1 MAISRTLIGLTL
13 VIISLALVAT
23 GVGLFLGQGQSF
35 SFTSP
40 RGEAVQMY
48 GIGLYRFD
56 TLLTGAGF
64 QGQDFATLVLGVPLL
79 IVALALYARGSP
91 RGGVLLLAV
100 LAFFLYVYIS
110 MAFNAAYN
118 SLFLVYVVLMSA
130 SFFALVR
137 AYTSMDLVALIAEA
151 AARLPRRG
159 PALLLIGGGALTFFV
174 WISPI
179 AAALAQGKTPEL
191 LGPYTT
197 FVTYALDL
205 GIITPACI
213 IAGVQMLRRK
223 DAGYTIGIPLLGIIV
238 MLLPVIV
245 ASTVSQVRAGFQ
257 FTIGQMIGPIA
268 GFGVIGAL
276 AIWAIAAIL
285 GALPPRS
292 AVPARKR

>member
-1 MAISRTLIGLTL
+1 MVISKTLIGLTL
-13 VIISLALVAT
+13 VIISFALVVA
-23 GVGLFLGQGQSF
+23 GVGLFLDQGQSF
-35 SFTSP
+35 THTSP
-40 RGEAVQMY
+40 RGEAAQMY

-64 QGQDFATLVLGVPLL
+64 RGQDFVTLVLGVPLL
-79 IVALALYARGSP
+79 IAALALYARGSR

-110 MAFNAAYN
+110 MALSAAYN
-118 SLFLVYVVLMSA
+118 NLFLVYVVLMSA

-137 AYTSMDLVALIAEA
+137 AYTSMDLVALFAETA
-151 AARLPRRG
+151 DRLPRRG

-223 DAGYTIGIPLLGIIV
+223 EAGYTIGIPLLGIIV

-257 FTIGQMIGPIA
+257 FTIGQMIGPVA
-268 GFGVIGAL
+268 GFGVVGAL
-276 AIWAIAAIL
+276 AIWAVAAIL
-285 GALPPRS
+285 FALPPRS

>member
-1 MAISRTLIGLTL
+1 M
-13 VIISLALVAT
+13 
-23 GVGLFLGQGQSF
+23 
-35 SFTSP
+35 
-40 RGEAVQMY
+40 
-48 GIGLYRFD
+48 
-56 TLLTGAGF
+56 
-64 QGQDFATLVLGVPLL
+64 
-79 IVALALYARGSP
+79 
-91 RGGVLLLAV
+91 
-100 LAFFLYVYIS
+100 
-110 MAFNAAYN
+110 
-118 SLFLVYVVLMSA
+118 
-130 SFFALVR
+130 
-137 AYTSMDLVALIAEA
+137 
-151 AARLPRRG
+151 
-159 PALLLIGGGALTFFV
+159 TFFV

-179 AAALAQGKTPEL
+179 AAALAQGKTPDL

-223 DAGYTIGIPLLGIIV
+223 EAGYTIGVPLLGIIV

-245 ASTVSQVRAGFQ
+245 ASTVSQVGAGFQ

-276 AIWAIAAIL
+276 AIWAMVAIL